1 MKCYNHADVDAVGTC
16 KTCCKGICH
25 DCLTDVGNG
34 IACTA
39 SCVEEVREVNGLVER
54 SKTIYKKASKTNSKW
69 GYFLSALGLLA
80 LLFNRQS
87 EANDT
92 SIFVFGF
99 MTIIVGIFSFFISYT
114 QKNK

>member
-1 MKCYNHADVDAVGTC
+1 MKCYNHPEVDAVGIC
-16 KTCCKGICH
+16 KTCNKGICH
-25 DCLTDVGNG
+25 SCLTDVGNG

-39 SCVEEVREVNGLVER
+39 TCVDEVKEVNSFIER
-54 SKTIYKKASKTNSKW
+54 NKNIYKKASKTNSKY

-80 LLFNRQS
+80 LLFNKQS

-92 SIFVFGF
+92 YIFVFGI
-99 MTIIVGIFSFFISYT
+99 MTITVGIFSFFISYT